1 MALGFV
7 IKSLRNAHSQRLRDL
22 FAAFASNDQSQLG
35 LEVVSL
41 EARQA
46 VVQMS
51 LDLHPP
57 ILGELA
63 VEIVVDDVDR
73 LAAIDVFALSGR
85 ICVLSHLGPL
95 PAHAR
100 HRTRTTPSAA
110 PFFRDA
116 ADSS

>member
-1 MALGFV
+1 
-7 IKSLRNAHSQRLRDL
+7 
-22 FAAFASNDQSQLG
+22 
-35 LEVVSL
+35 
-41 EARQA
+41 
-46 VVQMS
+46 MS
-51 LDLHPP
+51 LDLYPP

-116 ADSS
+116 ADSSPCLSRRRGSRRSLCRRNTRHQPAARPCGTARAGTRAPL